1 MKKILITGGAGF
13 IGSHLANE
21 LIKRGYTVR
30 VLDNLSEQVHG
41 KNAKI
46 PAELDERVEF
56 ILGDVRNT
64 EDWRKALSG
73 MDVVVHL
80 AAETG
85 TGQSMYEVYHY
96 TDTNIG
102 GTAKLIDILTNE
114 KHSIKKVLVASSRAI
129 YGEGAYNCL
138 KHGIVY
144 PEFRTEEDLEA
155 KDFGMKCPICGFC
168 CGYKRRCSFTSC
180 KCIWYY
186 KAGSGRIGS
195 YIV

>member
-80 AAETG
+80 AAETAI
-85 TGQSMYEVYHY
+85 QSVAVELTPERYFSSPSRLPPMPPLVFALF
-96 TDTNIG
+96 
-102 GTAKLIDILTNE
+102 TAALIYA
-114 KHSIKKVLVASSRAI
+114 AS
-129 YGEGAYNCL
+129 
-138 KHGIVY
+138 
-144 PEFRTEEDLEA
+144 
-155 KDFGMKCPICGFC
+155 
-168 CGYKRRCSFTSC
+168 
-180 KCIWYY
+180 
-186 KAGSGRIGS
+186 
-195 YIV
+195 